1 MDRLLFSCQPGIQ
14 TSRDGYSQP
23 ETIEPDKGQ
32 AQASSMV
39 AKAMVFS
46 MRSADLMPEM
56 QRQRVHLDKKK
67 ERELYFKQI
76 LFWTSGKDF

>member
-1 MDRLLFSCQPGIQ
+1 MDPRLFSCQTGIQ
-14 TSRDGYSQP
+14 TGRDGYSQA

-39 AKAMVFS
+39 AMVMVFS
-46 MRSADLMPEM
+46 MRSADLTA
-56 QRQRVHLDKKK
+56 QRQRAHLDKKK
-67 ERELYFKQI
+67 EREVYFKQI